1 MKINSELCQIYKGIQ
16 YQLNNLIPEKWESIY
31 LYASVVDTINDVE
44 TWEMYFYYMPSGF
57 IKKKSS

>member
-31 LYASVVDTINDVE
+31 LYTSIIDV
-44 TWEMYFYYMPSGF
+44 PHGRP
-57 IKKKSS
+57 K